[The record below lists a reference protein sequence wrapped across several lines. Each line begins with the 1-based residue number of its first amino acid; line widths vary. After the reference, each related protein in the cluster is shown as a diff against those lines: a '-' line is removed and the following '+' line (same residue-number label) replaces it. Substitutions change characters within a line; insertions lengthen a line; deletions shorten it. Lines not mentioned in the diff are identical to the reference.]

1 MFIRKA
7 TWTARLF
14 CFALQIKWERGF
26 PLGVSAWW
34 KGPKSRKYP
43 SIRVRLAGCCG
54 IPFEDPWWLGFR
66 LDFWKGE
73 NSKPVLF
80 CRNWMRWWTLF
91 LRSSFFCFT
100 FWLCQEKSC
109 YFLSTLP
116 SRFCSCRCLILWG
129 VILCVFDLWNVALRT
144 SMLVLSRSICEG
156 GNCLCILLYTLSF
169 ALSILFQFF
178 TSIPFISF
186 SWGPVMDDK
195 AAFPFGALVGLCP
208 ALWPIFGGPKSVTGG
223 KYFARR
229 ESVENQFFRQV
240 VLSWKYTYIE
250 PIS

>member
-26 PLGVSAWW
+26 PVGVSAWW

-43 SIRVRLAGCCG
+43 SIQVRLAGCCG

-116 SRFCSCRCLILWG
+116 SRFCSCRCFDPLG
-129 VILCVFDLWNVALRT
+129 GDPFVFFDLWNVALRT

-156 GNCLCILLYTLSF
+156 GNCFMHTAVCSF
-169 ALSILFQFF
+169 FCPLNFVPVFYFHPFHLF
-178 TSIPFISF
+178 
-186 SWGPVMDDK
+186 
-195 AAFPFGALVGLCP
+195 
-208 ALWPIFGGPKSVTGG
+208 
-223 KYFARR
+223 
-229 ESVENQFFRQV
+229 
-240 VLSWKYTYIE
+240 
-250 PIS
+250 